1 LSYSPSDSNELPS
14 SARNAARAAVLH
26 IRNASKTYFT
36 AAGQPS
42 VALRPVDT
50 DIREGEFV
58 SFVGPSGC
66 GKTTLLKMSAGL
78 ISRTTGDILFKETG
92 KPIPTGAYGFVF
104 QSPALLPWRTAL
116 QNVMLPSVIFR
127 SPLAAAEARAR
138 DLLRL
143 VQLPAAAEKYP
154 RELSG
159 GMQQRVAIARA
170 LIHDPDLLFMDEPFG
185 ALDAMTRDE
194 LNLELQ
200 RIQQQAGKTV
210 VFVTHDIEEA
220 VMLSDRILVFSSGP
234 GRLIGEV
241 VVDLPRPRTLVDRAT
256 PAFGAIATHVR
267 EMLSAASKV

>member
-1 LSYSPSDSNELPS
+1 LSISTLETHNNSRI
-14 SARNAARAAVLH
+14 ARREVVLRIRA
-26 IRNASKTYFT
+26 ASKTYF
-36 AAGQPS
+36 AANGDPS
-42 VALRPVDT
+42 VALEAVDT
-50 DIREGEFV
+50 DIGAGEFV

-78 ISRTTGDILFKETG
+78 VSQTTGDILFKNTG

-116 QNVMLPSVIFR
+116 QNVLLPSVIFR
-127 SPLAAAEARAR
+127 SPHQAAETRAR
-138 DLLRL
+138 ELLRL
-143 VQLPAAAEKYP
+143 VQLPTAAEKYP

-200 RIQQQAGKTV
+200 RIQQRAGKTV

-241 VVDLPRPRTLVDRAT
+241 EVDLQRPRTLADRST
-256 PAFGAIATHVR
+256 PAFGAVSNRVRDMLNIASRV
-267 EMLSAASKV
+267 